1 MGSLTKQTVRP
12 IILPPGLVP
21 DDPAPDE
28 YLDLDSLT
36 DDQLMLACAN
46 SNVASVSLR
55 LHPNERW
62 ALIRGLRGLGYVQ
75 VLQNKNSGEFRLM
88 KR

>member
-62 ALIRGLRGLGYVQ
+62 ALIRVCGVWATCKSCRTRTRA
-75 VLQNKNSGEFRLM
+75 SSA
-88 KR
+88 